1 MGQDCSNWSILAAK
15 LDGMKINIVFVL
27 SLFLVLNLSGQTWT
41 NLFNGVDLKGWK
53 QLNGKAKYRVEN
65 KQIVG
70 STVSNTPNSF
80 LVTEKEYGD
89 FILELELKVDNSMN
103 SGIQFRSLSLPE
115 FKDGRVHGY
124 QVEID
129 PSDRAWSGGIYDEA
143 RRDWLYIPDINKQA
157 KTAFKKNEWNKYRIE
172 AIGPMIRTWINN
184 IPIAVLMDDLTL
196 KGFIALQVHSIG
208 KDQKEGTEIRW
219 RNIRIQTSDL
229 KPKPF
234 DNTPVINL
242 LVNNLSEAEKFQ
254 GFKLLFN
261 GYDFGGWR
269 NVHSNQK
276 PAKRWTVKEGALGV
290 SKSDGSETGND
301 IVTLDQYGAF
311 ELVFDFKL
319 NKGANSGLKYFVD
332 EKYDSGGKS
341 GIGLEYQILDDSV
354 HPDAKQG
361 VVGNRTLASLYDL
374 IPSTP
379 LNSRFQR
386 KIGDW
391 NQGRVIVYPSNW
403 VQHWLNGFKVVEYE
417 RNSNIFR
424 ALVARSKYANY
435 PGFASAPTGHILIQD
450 HGDEVWYRNIKIRQI
465 K

>member
-1 MGQDCSNWSILAAK
+1 MTKNILFFWC
-15 LDGMKINIVFVL
+15 LFF
-27 SLFLVLNLSGQTWT
+27 SLNTEAQTWT
-41 NLFNGVDLKGWK
+41 SLFNGTNLQGWK

-70 STVSNTPNSF
+70 STVANTPNSF
-80 LVTEKEYGD
+80 LVTEQEYGD

-115 FKDGRVHGY
+115 FKEGRVHGY
-124 QVEID
+124 QMEID

-143 RRDWLYIPDINKQA
+143 RRDWLYIPDINKA
-157 KTAFKKNEWNKYRIE
+157 ARTAFKKNEWNLYRIE

-184 IPIAVLMDDLTL
+184 VPISCLVDDLTI

-219 RNIRIQTSDL
+219 RNIRIQTKAL

-234 DNTPVINL
+234 DQTPVVNL
-242 LVNNLSEAEKFQ
+242 LANNISEAEKFQ
-254 GFKLLFN
+254 GYQLLFN
-261 GYDFGGWR
+261 GTDFKGWR
-269 NVHSNQK
+269 NVHATIM
-276 PAKRWTVKEGALGV
+276 PDKRWTVKDGALGV
-290 SKSDGSETGND
+290 MKSNGSETGND
-301 IVTLDQYGAF
+301 IVTAGQYGAF

-319 NKGANSGLKYFVD
+319 TEGANSGLKYFVD
-332 EKYDSGGKS
+332 EQYDSGGKS
-341 GIGLEYQILDDSV
+341 GIGLEYQVLDDAK

-379 LNSRFQR
+379 LDKRFQR

-391 NQGRVIVYPSNW
+391 NQGRIIVTSNQW

-417 RNSNIFR
+417 RNSNIFK

-435 PGFASAPTGHILIQD
+435 AGFASAPAGHILLQD
-450 HGDEVWYRNIKIRQI
+450 HGDEVWFKNIKIREI